1 MILDYL
7 GNMLNI
13 DFDLID
19 AEESKI
25 RISNKFQVSVLR
37 IIFEKQNYKLY
48 LCLILS
54 NSFFLYFL

>member
-1 MILDYL
+1 
-7 GNMLNI
+7 MLNI